1 MAVDAFKNTGIRLK
15 TARMAAGFKF
25 AKEFC
30 DEHSIPSSTYSLHE
44 TGGRSIK
51 PKTAEKYADLLGVS
65 AAWLL
70 TGAGSPYKG
79 GPPPDADAPVTHEE
93 FMELLKYHGNDKIQ
107 KPLQYENESLNN
119 VNPLVLCKIIIGM
132 TDTLRQLDF
141 SIDESQLSR
150 KAIEIYKDI
159 VKASSQPED
168 QLTMIN
174 LSITTFKRQIQEILE
189 KDQKKVS
196 NE

>member
-1 MAVDAFKNTGIRLK
+1 MAEFENAGIRLK
-15 TARMAAGFKF
+15 TARMAAGFKS

-30 DEHSIPSSTYSLHE
+30 DKHSIPSSTYSLHE

-79 GPPPDADAPVTHEE
+79 ELSDASTPVTHEE

-107 KPLQYENESLNN
+107 KTLQYENESLNN

-132 TDTLRQLDF
+132 IDTLRHLDF
-141 SIDESQLSR
+141 SIDESQLSK
-150 KAIEIYKDI
+150 KAVEIYKDI

-174 LSITTFKRQIQEILE
+174 LSITTFERQIQEILDQ
-189 KDQKKVS
+189 DQKKVA